1 MATKRKYNYN
11 GTLLNLA
18 LLGGAALLLKKRTGS
33 LSGIGARG
41 QAVFDKSYYTVNHA
55 IVMDNGMYVDLDS
68 IIYDSEAKARDF
80 LERMEEFWGQM
91 YPYSYKDGKNYIV
104 FYKNPDNRAEDFIA
118 FEIKKYDTLSK

>member
-18 LLGGAALLLKKRTGS
+18 LLGGATLLLKKRTGR
-33 LSGIGARG
+33 LRGIGARG
-41 QAVFDKSYYTVNHA
+41 QAVFDKSYYTVSCA
-55 IVMDNGMYVDLDS
+55 IVMDNGMYVDLDT

-80 LERMEEFWGQM
+80 LERMEEFWSNM
-91 YPYSYKDGKNYIV
+91 FPYSYKDSKNYII
-104 FYKNPDNRAEDFIA
+104 FYKNPDNRAENFIA